1 MLMQHADDCLTHIS
15 YISRAIWYVF
25 AAQRIT
31 AVLLTVFTYST
42 QITGKIRILMG
53 FHAIL
58 ALRTEELAYE

>member
-1 MLMQHADDCLTHIS
+1 MLMRHADDCLTHIS

-42 QITGKIRILMG
+42 QITGKISILMG